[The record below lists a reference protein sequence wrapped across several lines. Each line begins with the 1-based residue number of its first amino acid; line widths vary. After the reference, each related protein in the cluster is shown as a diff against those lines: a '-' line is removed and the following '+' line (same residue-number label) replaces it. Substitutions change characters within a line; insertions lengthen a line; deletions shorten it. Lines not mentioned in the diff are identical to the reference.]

1 MSVEKSIEVVHLDIF
16 KFFSI
21 LWKNKIL
28 IILVT
33 SLISI
38 FSVYFSLSLP
48 NYYSSS
54 ALLVQKDSGSSN
66 SASLGQYSSIAS
78 IAGINLDSGQE
89 NKIDFAIATLKSR
102 YFIELI
108 ANSIDD
114 FAPILIASKRYDDIN
129 KLIIFDEDIYN
140 SKTKEWVREVEP
152 PFSPEP
158 SLLEL
163 HRVFNSEVMSVNVDK
178 QTGFITISIELISS
192 YHAKNFLDQVI
203 NNLNEISRKNAL
215 LEADRYLGF
224 LESELSKVSTLSIK
238 DSLSKLVDIELNKK
252 MMAEVNKDYLLK
264 VIDPPFVP
272 EKKSR
277 PSRSIICIIGFIF
290 GLILSI
296 SIVFIREIFYRN

>member
-1 MSVEKSIEVVHLDIF
+1 MSDEKSIEVVHLDIF

-66 SASLGQYSSIAS
+66 SASLGQYSNIAS

-152 PFSPEP
+152 PFSPKP

-215 LEADRYLGF
+215 LEADRSLGF

-238 DSLSKLVDIELNKK
+238 DSLSNLVDIELKKK

-272 EKKSR
+272 ERKSR

-290 GLILSI
+290 GLLLSI
-296 SIVFIREIFYRN
+296 SIVFIKEIFYRN

>member
-1 MSVEKSIEVVHLDIF
+1 MSDEKSIEVVHLDIF

-66 SASLGQYSSIAS
+66 SASLGQYSNIAS

-152 PFSPEP
+152 PFSPKP

-215 LEADRYLGF
+215 LEADKSLGF

-238 DSLSKLVDIELNKK
+238 DSLSNLVDIELKKK

-272 EKKSR
+272 ERKSR

-290 GLILSI
+290 GLLLSI
-296 SIVFIREIFYRN
+296 SIVFIKEIFYRN